1 MSWAHYILQVN
12 IYLIV
17 FYGFYKFLLD
27 KETYFTL
34 NRIYLVSAGLLSASL
49 PFLRFDWFIGQPLAQ
64 PMYTSVGQMNDYI
77 SVAIVQENV
86 NRITL
91 GNALAFL
98 YVAGVLFFLVRF
110 VMQLISVRILLKRG
124 DKGFAFSFFG
134 KKVIDVSLPEFS
146 TINSHEE
153 IHVRQLHS
161 LDVIFFE
168 VLGII
173 TWFNPI
179 IYFYKHSIKNIH
191 EYLAD
196 EAAAKF
202 QGDKEQYALLLLS
215 SAFGVT
221 PSNLTNSF
229 FNKSLIKK
237 RIYMLHKQRSKKTA
251 VLKYGLFLPL
261 FAVALVMSSAT
272 IRKNEK
278 ILAIAEKLPLF
289 EPLSIIQDAISGS
302 GRETLTA
309 VSTPHSKSVVILN
322 GNLPTQDLGQKSAP
336 GWSGLMDH
344 LKRSI
349 KYPAAATV
357 NQTQGYTLTQFGV
370 LNGELQGVS
379 VGGPSLGGGTDA
391 EVMSRVLSYPDFK
404 TIPDGKYVIKT
415 SFLLNGVTGQQKNKD
430 IKQPEGY
437 TYVGEIVI
445 RSYSPKTTTAKN
457 DPDDV
462 RVYDFVSLETQ
473 PTFPGG
479 MNNFYNYLKQNLR
492 YPAEAKASKLEGKVF
507 LSFVVEK
514 DGSLMDIKVD
524 RKLGGGT
531 DEEAVRV
538 LEASPKWQPGI
549 QNGNVVRVKYNIP
562 ISFSLASSTPN
573 SGTTGEKSSS
583 SVQQVY
589 DFVASPTQEDKV
601 HDFTSLDEAPTYPGG
616 MTQFYQFLKRTVVYP
631 KEAQDKNI
639 QGKVFVSFT
648 VEKDGELTNIKVD
661 RKLGGGADEEAIR
674 VLKLSPH
681 WIPGL
686 LDKKPV
692 RVKYNIPIS
701 FSLSK

>member
-1 MSWAHYILQVN
+1 
-12 IYLIV
+12 
-17 FYGFYKFLLD
+17 
-27 KETYFTL
+27 
-34 NRIYLVSAGLLSASL
+34 
-49 PFLRFDWFIGQPLAQ
+49 
-64 PMYTSVGQMNDYI
+64 
-77 SVAIVQENV
+77 
-86 NRITL
+86 
-91 GNALAFL
+91 
-98 YVAGVLFFLVRF
+98 
-110 VMQLISVRILLKRG
+110 
-124 DKGFAFSFFG
+124 
-134 KKVIDVSLPEFS
+134 
-146 TINSHEE
+146 
-153 IHVRQLHS
+153 
-161 LDVIFFE
+161 
-168 VLGII
+168 
-173 TWFNPI
+173 
-179 IYFYKHSIKNIH
+179 
-191 EYLAD
+191 
-196 EAAAKF
+196 
-202 QGDKEQYALLLLS
+202 
-215 SAFGVT
+215 
-221 PSNLTNSF
+221 
-229 FNKSLIKK
+229 
-237 RIYMLHKQRSKKTA
+237 MLHKQRSKKTA

-278 ILAIAEKLPLF
+278 ILAIAEKLPLS
-289 EPLSIIQDAISGS
+289 EPLSIIQDAISGT

-349 KYPAAATV
+349 KYPAAATA

-457 DPDDV
+457 DPNDI
-462 RVYDFVSLETQ
+462 RVYDFVSLEFQ

-479 MNNFYNYLKQNLR
+479 MNNFYAYLKENVR
-492 YPAEAKASKLEGKVF
+492 YPSEAKASKLEGKVF

-589 DFVASPTQEDKV
+589 DFVASPIQEDKV
-601 HDFTSLDEAPTYPGG
+601 HDFTSLDQQPTFPGG
-616 MTQFYQFLKRTVVYP
+616 MAQFYQYLKRTVVYP
-631 KEAQDKNI
+631 MEAQEKNI
-639 QGKVFVSFT
+639 QGKVFLSFT
-648 VEKDGELTNIKVD
+648 VEKNGELTNIKVD
-661 RKLGGGADEEAIR
+661 RKLGGGTDEEAIR
-674 VLKLSPH
+674 VIKLSPH

-701 FSLSK
+701 FTLSK

>member
-27 KETYFTL
+27 KETYFNL
-34 NRIYLVSAGLLSASL
+34 NRLYLMSAGLLSVAL
-49 PFLRFDWFIGQPLAQ
+49 PFLRFEWFIGQPLAH
-64 PMYTSVGQMNDYI
+64 PVYSRVSQMNDYI
-77 SVAIVQENV
+77 SVAIIQENV
-86 NRITL
+86 SRITL
-91 GNALAFL
+91 GNTLAFL
-98 YVAGVLFFLVRF
+98 YFAGVLFFLVRL
-110 VMQLISVRILLKRG
+110 VVQLISVRTLLRKR

-134 KKVIDVSLPEFS
+134 KKVIDVSLPEFR
-146 TINSHEE
+146 TINSHED

-168 VLGII
+168 LLGII

-179 IYFYKHSIKNIH
+179 IYFYKHSIRNIH

-196 EAAAKF
+196 EEAAKF

-278 ILAIAEKLPLF
+278 ILAVAEKLPLA
-289 EPLSIIQDAISGS
+289 EPLIIIKEAVSEISEAPSIKAPSN
-302 GRETLTA
+302 LPTA
-309 VSTPHSKSVVILN
+309 VSDTGGKHDLVI
-322 GNLPTQDLGQKSAP
+322 
-336 GWSGLMDH
+336 
-344 LKRSI
+344 
-349 KYPAAATV
+349 
-357 NQTQGYTLTQFGV
+357 
-370 LNGELQGVS
+370 
-379 VGGPSLGGGTDA
+379 
-391 EVMSRVLSYPDFK
+391 
-404 TIPDGKYVIKT
+404 
-415 SFLLNGVTGQQKNKD
+415 TGQL
-430 IKQPEGY
+430 PE
-437 TYVGEIVI
+437 
-445 RSYSPKTTTAKN
+445 TTSKKN
-457 DPDDV
+457 DPADI

-479 MNNFYNYLKQNLR
+479 MEKFYTYLKENLR
-492 YPAEAKASKLEGKVF
+492 YPADAKANKLEGKVF

-524 RKLGGGT
+524 RKLGLGT

-538 LEASPKWQPGI
+538 LKDSPKWQPGT

-562 ISFSLASSTPN
+562 ISFNLGTFAATSDADKSTPTLKL
-573 SGTTGEKSSS
+573 S
-583 SVQQVY
+583 
-589 DFVASPTQEDKV
+589 FVASPTQEDKV
-601 HDFTSLDEAPTYPGG
+601 YDFVSLEQQPTFPGG
-616 MTQFYQFLKRTVVYP
+616 MAKFYEFLKKTVRYP
-631 KEAQDKNI
+631 AEAQQKNV
-639 QGKVFVSFT
+639 QGKVFLSFV
-648 VEKDGELTNIKVD
+648 VEKNGELTNFKVD
-661 RKLGGGADEEAIR
+661 RKLGSGTDEEAIR
-674 VLKLSPH
+674 VMKLSPN
-681 WIPGL
+681 WIPGIQ
-686 LDKKPV
+686 DNKAV
-692 RVKYNIPIS
+692 RVKYNIPLS
-701 FSLSK
+701 FTLSK